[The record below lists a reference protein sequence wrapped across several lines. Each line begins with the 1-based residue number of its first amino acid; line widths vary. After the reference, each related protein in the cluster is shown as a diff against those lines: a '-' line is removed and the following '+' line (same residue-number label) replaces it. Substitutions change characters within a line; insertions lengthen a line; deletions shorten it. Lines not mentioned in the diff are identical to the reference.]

1 MKKSRLLL
9 LIMRIDRLR
18 SSKKIDWI
26 RIGFICS
33 EHQGLS
39 LEQIEFCLTQMFKWS
54 KTRREISAIIK
65 AYSTKGFRIEI
76 NQMDSKKIYF
86 FEGTI
91 VEIHPKTIGRWK
103 KKLEPL
109 KGFII
114 E

>member
-1 MKKSRLLL
+1 
-9 LIMRIDRLR
+9 MRIDRLR

-33 EHQGLS
+33 QHEGLS
-39 LEQIEFCLTQMFKWS
+39 LEQIEFCLTEMFKWS

-65 AYSTKGFRIEI
+65 AYSSKGFNIQLRELD
-76 NQMDSKKIYF
+76 NSKIYF
-86 FEGTI
+86 FNGEL

-114 E
+114 EV

>member
-1 MKKSRLLL
+1 
-9 LIMRIDRLR
+9 MRIDRLR

-39 LEQIEFCLTQMFKWS
+39 LAQIEFYLSEMFKWS

-65 AYSTKGFRIEI
+65 AYERKGFRIEI
-76 NQMDSKKIYF
+76 SEQEKVKIYY
-86 FEGTI
+86 FEGEI
-91 VEIHPKTIGRWK
+91 VEIHPRTVDRWRI
-103 KKLEPL
+103 KLEPL